1 MRSGRGCKR
10 GGGSGLDLIT
20 TASCQT
26 QAHQPKAGRYV
37 DMSITSKLETGNF
50 DVQDARCTVYLK

>member
-1 MRSGRGCKR
+1 MQT